1 MSAHVPPPGS
11 PWISNS
17 VGDGANVGVQAG
29 GDVRDTTVNMY
40 GLGTTPQETYANGV
54 RALEDGIPGK
64 ARELISEALLAEHDN
79 AESRF
84 YWVLAMF
91 SGRSFRELSREER
104 DHLKTAAAKFG
115 NYLPADKYAIALQA
129 LGVLLDHLFDGSD
142 GEAITAEKP
151 ILELP
156 SDLRDQIKQHLDLVL
171 SGVAM
176 NNLWEGAKNRA
187 ETERFASGRSGRVWA
202 YFHPVPIPPRVAPP
216 LLKHPVADRGAREVL
231 VEGAFVLAGVAFSW
245 ASLASLNPVSILA
258 CLVVIAAGVVG
269 VRDLWEWRYGLDRIM
284 LEDSRRSVAS
294 VTAAAATPEATQET
308 RFTNRVR
315 NSFDFY
321 FGTYRPRDVDRDW
334 WLDQTAGV
342 RGHLASE
349 VAYVYRESRIPVDR
363 VNWLIGHIATDVRR
377 QYLAGTLYDYRTR
390 FQVPG
395 RTKLRSVLSL
405 AIALVAAI
413 ALFGTAPLD
422 ARLALI
428 VALLSGP
435 FAMSSWYRIFR
446 TRRGV
451 HDDNAEAERRLVGY
465 YDAYARWTQKLANLK
480 PSETEMETWLRND
493 ITVLIDRALSEA
505 RLEWHDVISHAVL
518 RGPAEG
524 RVRRRAP
531 GGPWRYSKYRLHA
544 FLVTNDGVREVVAE
558 LDFEEGKFG
567 NQSRRNFQLD
577 AISSVEVEAGTDGSR
592 VLGLTLTN
600 GPTKKIQVT
609 ETSPPEAHPQDA
621 AETPSDDAT
630 SQADQELLEMNLDAA
645 GFKHALRLLEGI
657 GADGKGWIDRNRRR

>member
-11 PWISNS
+11 PWTSNS

-29 GDVRDTTVNMY
+29 RDVRDTTVNMY
-40 GLGTTPQETYANGV
+40 GLGTTPQETYANGL
-54 RALEDGIPGK
+54 RALEDGMPGK
-64 ARELISEALLAEHDN
+64 ARALISEAIHAEHDK

-104 DHLKTAAAKFG
+104 DHLKTASAKFG

-129 LGVLLDHLFDGSD
+129 LGVLLDHLLDGSD

-156 SDLRDQIKQHLDLVL
+156 SDLRDKIKQHLALVM

-176 NNLWEGAKNRA
+176 DKLWEGAKNRA
-187 ETERFASGRSGRVWA
+187 ETERFANGRSDRVWA
-202 YFHPVPIPPRVAPP
+202 YFHPVPMPPRVAPP
-216 LLKHPVADRGAREVL
+216 LMGHPVPDRGPRAVL
-231 VEGAFVLAGVAFSW
+231 VETAFVLAGVGFSW
-245 ASLASLNPVSILA
+245 VSLASLDPAAILA
-258 CLVVIAAGVVG
+258 CLVVVAAGVVG
-269 VRDLWEWRYGLDRIM
+269 VRDVWDWRYCLDRIR
-284 LEDSRRSVAS
+284 LEDLRRSVG
-294 VTAAAATPEATQET
+294 VAAGPVNAEDTQET
-308 RFTNRVR
+308 RFASGVR
-315 NSFDFY
+315 NSFNFY
-321 FGTYRPRDVDRDW
+321 FGTYLPQGVDRDW

-342 RGHLASE
+342 RGHLAGE
-349 VAYVYRESRIPVDR
+349 IAYVYRESRIPVER

-390 FQVPG
+390 FRVPG
-395 RTKLRSVLSL
+395 RTKLRCVLSL
-405 AIALVAAI
+405 AIGLVAAI
-413 ALFGTAPLD
+413 ASLGTAPFD

-428 VALLSGP
+428 AAAICGP
-435 FAMSSWYRIFR
+435 FAMSNWYRIVR
-446 TRRGV
+446 VRRGAS
-451 HDDNAEAERRLVGY
+451 DDMAEAERRLMGRRAA
-465 YDAYARWTQKLANLK
+465 YDRWTRKLADLR
-480 PSETEMETWLRND
+480 PSKTEMETWLRND
-493 ITVLIDRALSEA
+493 ITVLIDGALSES

-518 RGPAEG
+518 RGPAAG
-524 RVRRRAP
+524 RVRRRVR

-558 LDFEEGKFG
+558 LDFENGTFG
-567 NQSRRNFQLD
+567 DQSRRNFQLD
-577 AISSVEVEAGTDGSR
+577 AISSVEVEEGTDGSR

-609 ETSPPEAHPQDA
+609 ETSPPEAPSQDVA
-621 AETPSDDAT
+621 DTPSDDLAN
-630 SQADQELLEMNLDAA
+630 QADQELLEMNLDAA

-657 GADGKGWIDRNRRR
+657 GADGKGWIERNRRR